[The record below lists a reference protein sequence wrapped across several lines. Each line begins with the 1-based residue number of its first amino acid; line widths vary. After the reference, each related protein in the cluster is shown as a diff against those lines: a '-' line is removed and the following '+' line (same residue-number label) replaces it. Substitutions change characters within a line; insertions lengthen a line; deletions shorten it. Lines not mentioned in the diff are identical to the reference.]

1 MASDN
6 TMFYDFGQKRDKSI
20 EETLAIVYQALEE
33 KGYNP
38 TNQIVGYLMS
48 GDPAYI
54 PRLNDARNLIRQF
67 QRDEIVEA
75 LVNHYLK
82 ETEAGK

>member
-20 EETLAIVYQALEE
+20 EETLEIVYQALEA

-38 TNQIVGYLMS
+38 TNQIVG
-48 GDPAYI
+48 I
-54 PRLNDARNLIRQF
+54 
-67 QRDEIVEA
+67 
-75 LVNHYLK
+75 
-82 ETEAGK
+82 